1 MSTHVAALETLRNRY
16 GGLAASVLELVAWA
30 LVVYLVG
37 RTVVVPLVRRALAR
51 SDLRPELQDATVT
64 LTNAVVVL
72 VALGVATGV
81 AGFGSVLGGSALVVA
96 ALSLAVGFAA
106 QDVLSNFVAGLFIIQ
121 NPRLNVGDTVAF
133 GDHAGTVRDIGFRT
147 SRVRT
152 ADNDTVIVPNTDL
165 ATTPVVNRSVND
177 PLWFSAAFGVGY
189 ADDVDAATEVVRD
202 AVADHPDVLSNPAP
216 TVRVT
221 ELADAAVVLT
231 ARAAV
236 ANEDGDDRAVVKAEV
251 NRAVLAACEAAGV
264 DLSTTTQHAVT
275 GDLAV
280 RHPVPAPEDGG

>member
-1 MSTHVAALETLRNRY
+1 MVTAVDALVARY
-16 GGLAASVLELVAWA
+16 GSLAERLGELVAVAVVAYLLGRLLA
-30 LVVYLVG
+30 LPVL
-37 RTVVVPLVRRALAR
+37 RRALAR
-51 SDLRPELQDATVT
+51 SELKEDLQEAL
-64 LTNAVVVL
+64 LAVVHGGVVV
-72 VALGVATGV
+72 VAVGMGAGV

-189 ADDVDAATEVVRD
+189 ADDVDAATEVVRA
-202 AVADHPDVLSNPAP
+202 AVADHPAVLAEPEP

-251 NRAVLAACEAAGV
+251 NRAVLAACEAAGI
-264 DLSTTTQHAVT
+264 DLSTTTQHDVQGA
-275 GDLAV
+275 LAV
-280 RHPVPAPEDGG
+280 REPGADAGG